1 MYVLSLVLICRSPW
15 PNPFPGILLWWS
27 LRPHYSKLNC
37 PDWFDRGRLR
47 VYQALVPSTVGQCSF
62 CACLWW
68 QCCMQCLGGFCL
80 PCAHTVWGMAWSDE
94 FEKYRTVWERE
105 RVVKE
110 RPSRGRKYFH
120 LQQRM
125 HSFVFSA
132 PPVLL
137 FNWNLT
143 RSILK
148 NASIFP
154 VCFYCMIPGVQS
166 WSLHLQ
172 QLTLFTSSPWQTKSC
187 WLPPCHLLQLCVQT
201 LTQQWCWHCGFS
213 RPFVTMS
220 QGSQAVCFHFWL
232 LQTFLRV
239 KRSRSASFI
248 SASGALVEGLSAE
261 DQESKQS
268 LKEVLLPIC
277 KAELELAKVSQLL
290 AAWFSSSLVKGKE
303 AELDYPKR
311 EAGRVN

>member
-1 MYVLSLVLICRSPW
+1 MIGGGWGWIKHL
-15 PNPFPGILLWWS
+15 
-27 LRPHYSKLNC
+27 
-37 PDWFDRGRLR
+37 
-47 VYQALVPSTVGQCSF
+47 YQALWVSAPSVHACGGSAACSAWVDSACLVLPLYEEWLGVMSLRNTGQC
-62 CACLWW
+62 
-68 QCCMQCLGGFCL
+68 G
-80 PCAHTVWGMAWSDE
+80 
-94 FEKYRTVWERE
+94 RE

-187 WLPPCHLLQLCVQT
+187 WLPPCHLLQLCIQT

-232 LQTFLRV
+232 LQMLLRV
-239 KRSRSASFI
+239 KRSRSASSI

-277 KAELELAKVSQLL
+277 KAELKLAKVSLLL